1 MKLKVCGL
9 KDNPLEVAEL
19 GPDYI
24 GFIFWEGSARNLTGP
39 LPQGLPV
46 PPQRVG
52 VFVDADPRFIL
63 EKCRACDLD
72 LVQLHGS
79 ETAGYC
85 MALRDLLQRET
96 PRPPRLIKA
105 FSVGEGFDFSPL
117 EAYLSSC
124 DFFLFDSRG
133 PMPGGNGTRF
143 DWKQLEGYP
152 FEKPYFLSGG
162 IGENDLGRLA
172 AFLDSPA
179 ARACHALDV
188 NSRFE
193 RAPGL
198 KDTRSLKRFMQAGF
212 WSGTTFKHKST

>member
-1 MKLKVCGL
+1 MKLKICGL
-9 KDNPLEVAEL
+9 KDNPREVAEL

-39 LPQGLPV
+39 LPEGLAV
-46 PPQRVG
+46 PPERVG
-52 VFVDADPRFIL
+52 VFVDADPGFIL
-63 EKCRACDLD
+63 AKCRAYGLN

-79 ETAGYC
+79 ETPGYC
-85 MALRDLLQRET
+85 EVLQRKLQRET
-96 PRPPRLIKA
+96 PLPPRIIKA

-117 EAYLSSC
+117 EAYLASC
-124 DFFLFDSRG
+124 EYFLFDSRG

-143 DWKQLEGYP
+143 DWRQLEKYP
-152 FEKPYFLSGG
+152 FEKPFFLSGG
-162 IGENDLGRLA
+162 ISEGDLGRLS
-172 AFLDSPA
+172 AFLASPA

-198 KDTRSLKRFMQAGF
+198 KDTQRLKRFMEAGF
-212 WSGTTFKHKST
+212 WSDTTFKHKST